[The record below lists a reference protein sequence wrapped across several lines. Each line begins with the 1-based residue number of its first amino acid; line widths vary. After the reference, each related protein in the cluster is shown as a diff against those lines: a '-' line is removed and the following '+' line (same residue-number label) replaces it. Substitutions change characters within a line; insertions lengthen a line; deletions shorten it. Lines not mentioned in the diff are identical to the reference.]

1 MDVNETKINI
11 HSILTYQSNI
21 TKKKTWGKITIWPFR
36 IPGPVDSMQVT
47 YQIFV
52 SMMCDN
58 HSVTD
63 SH

>member
-11 HSILTYQSNI
+11 HSILTYQSNV
-21 TKKKTWGKITIWPFR
+21 TKKKTWPFR